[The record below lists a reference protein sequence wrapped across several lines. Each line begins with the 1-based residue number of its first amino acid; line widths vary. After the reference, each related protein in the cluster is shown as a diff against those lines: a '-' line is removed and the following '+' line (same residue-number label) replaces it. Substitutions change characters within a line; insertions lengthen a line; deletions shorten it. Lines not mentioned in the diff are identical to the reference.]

1 MSAALELT
9 PQVFAI
15 LSALIE
21 ERTGIHYP
29 PHDRE
34 LLRDKISTRA
44 VEAGF
49 ESLLDYYYFLRYDAG
64 AAAEFDRLIES
75 LVVRET
81 YFFREFDQLRTLVER
96 LIAPVVATGRR
107 LRVWSSACSTGEE
120 PLTLAML
127 LDAAGLLDHV
137 ELSATDLSPVALERA
152 QSGRFG
158 GRSVRQVPDATL
170 VSQYLTRD
178 GEAFRVRPDLIG
190 RVQWG
195 RLNLTDAAAIAA
207 RGQFDVILCRNVLI
221 YFRDSTARQVVDHLS
236 ARLNPGGALVVSV
249 SESLLRFGTTLD
261 CEEHGGVFF
270 YRKRHDVR

>member
-1 MSAALELT
+1 MSAALELS

-21 ERTGIHYP
+21 ERTGIHYA

-34 LLRDKISTRA
+34 LLRDKISSRA
-44 VEAGF
+44 IEAGF

-64 AAAEFDRLIES
+64 AASEFDQLIES

-81 YFFREFDQLRTLVER
+81 YFFREFDQLRAVVER
-96 LIAPVVATGRR
+96 LIAPVVASGRR
-107 LRVWSSACSTGEE
+107 ARVWSAACSTGEE

-127 LDAAGLLDHV
+127 MDAAGLLEHV
-137 ELSATDLSPVALERA
+137 DLAATDLSPVALQRA

-158 GRSVRQVPDATL
+158 ARSVRQVPDAAL
-170 VSQYLTRD
+170 VAQYLRRED
-178 GEAFRVRPDLIG
+178 EHYRVRADLLARVHWG
-190 RVQWG
+190 RV
-195 RLNLTDAAAIAA
+195 NLLDADAISV
-207 RGQFDVILCRNVLI
+207 RGPYDVILCRNVLI
-221 YFRDSTARQVVDHLS
+221 YFRDATARQVVDQLT

-249 SESLLRFGTTLD
+249 SESLLRFGTTLE

-270 YRKRHDVR
+270 YRKPFHAR